1 MGFFGCALLIRPLLR
16 YFKCIRC
23 RRCVANAGDLVD
35 SGYLHSAAR
44 LAELRRR
51 VTRAG
56 SAAGSLGVGRQRSD
70 AADPHD
76 DIFRARSVC
85 GGSPRLKI
93 RRQLHG
99 RVAK

>member
-1 MGFFGCALLIRPLLR
+1 MPRMRCKCWRFSRLR
-16 YFKCIRC
+16 I
-23 RRCVANAGDLVD
+23 
-35 SGYLHSAAR
+35 LHSAAR

-56 SAAGSLGVGRQRSD
+56 SAAESLGVGRPRSD